1 MIDRRTSAG
10 ASGEWRCE
18 LLRSTVSEAK
28 ADGCHRHRTLTFT
41 TARTG
46 EAMASDM
53 AVRYRPGGTGR
64 RWATDPAD
72 DTSGG

>member
-1 MIDRRTSAG
+1 MSEVDPAL
-10 ASGEWRCE
+10 CY

-28 ADGCHRHRTLTFT
+28 ADGHRRHPHLDVYE
-41 TARTG
+41 ARTG
-46 EAMASDM
+46 EAMASDV

-64 RWATDPAD
+64 RWVTDPAD